1 MSTFDKV
8 SGHYQQKA
16 LVQQAAAEK
25 LLALLNIGGKD
36 DALDVACGPGHI
48 TQRLK
53 TLTQGRVA
61 GTDIS
66 AGMIQQAQAK
76 YPAIEFRVLA
86 AESLDYREDFDV
98 VFCNSSFQWFTQPG
112 KAVAA
117 MRAALRFGGRI
128 GVSCPATE
136 LWSTCF
142 KSVAEEAGASPDLS
156 ATFAR
161 WKSPWFWLP
170 DERSYQSLFESH
182 GFSTIRC
189 RIEVEEKQYDTDQA
203 AAVFA
208 SGAAQGYTGKEFYDA
223 PIDDDYVRRFNGCI
237 RLAMEKRAH
246 DGKVI
251 VDFRR
256 LYYVGIKAA
265 RSPSNI

>member
-8 SGHYQQKA
+8 SGQYQEKA

-25 LLALLNIGGKD
+25 LLALLRIGAND
-36 DALDVACGPGHI
+36 NVLDVACGPGHI
-48 TQRLK
+48 TQRIK
-53 TLTQGRVA
+53 TRTQGCVV

-66 AGMIQQAQAK
+66 AGMIHQARAK
-76 YPAIEFRVLA
+76 YPGIEFKVMA
-86 AESLDYREDFDV
+86 AENLDYKEEFDV

-112 KAVAA
+112 KALAA
-117 MRAALRFGGRI
+117 MRAALRSDGKI

-136 LWSTCF
+136 NWSTCF
-142 KSVAEEAGASPDLS
+142 KSVAKEAGASPDLS

-161 WKSPWFWLP
+161 WKSPWFYLP
-170 DERSYQSLFESH
+170 DEPSYRKLFESH
-182 GFSTIRC
+182 GFKTIRG
-189 RIEVEEKQYDTDQA
+189 RIEMEEREYGADQA
-203 AAVFA
+203 VAVFA
-208 SGAAQGYTGKEFYDA
+208 SGAAQGYTGKEFYDV
-223 PIDDDYVRRFNGCI
+223 PVNDDYVRRFNDCI

-256 LYYVGIKAA
+256 LYYVGIKT
-265 RSPSNI
+265 